1 MTVDKPVY
9 HFHMFGKALTLDGAE
24 AVQAVYGEWTRTGEC
39 VFYTDHDEK
48 LAVSDNMVV
57 STSTMDQQIP
67 GHLLAEDGVPVDPD
81 GPSTRFPSCMNATV
95 CLSTRWQQV

>member
-39 VFYTDHDEK
+39 VFYTDDDEK

-57 STSTMDQQIP
+57 STSTMDQLVTSSPRTACPSIP
-67 GHLLAEDGVPVDPD
+67 RVPA
-81 GPSTRFPSCMNATV
+81 RAFRRA
-95 CLSTRWQQV
+95 